1 MPPMMPPSLS
11 GQPPM
16 GSGPISVPT
25 GSPGATAGAMAK
37 VREAI
42 NILQTALP
50 NFPAGSD
57 PHSKLLAAIQ
67 SISKVVPPSA
77 EVPGVQQTALRDL
90 QQNAGQNAM
99 LKQVMSSLGGGNAG
113 GGGAP
118 AAGGAPGMAA

>member
-1 MPPMMPPSLS
+1 
-11 GQPPM
+11 
-16 GSGPISVPT
+16 
-25 GSPGATAGAMAK
+25 MAK

-42 NILQTALP
+42 NILQAALP

-57 PHSKLLAAIQ
+57 PHSKILAAVQ

-113 GGGAP
+113 GGGAAGGAP
-118 AAGGAPGMAA
+118 PPGGAPGMAA